1 MFSGHLVHL
10 EALCP
15 ATSNLKAQFCL
26 VTFNDWGS
34 SAHDNA
40 VTTFERKK
48 IANKLEAAHTNVSH
62 LDLVGDDGS
71 VVEAHGGLP
80 GDEDVGVGHGFDDRA
95 VGAAGNVTKN
105 NADGG
110 GHLRIFTSINDI
122 HLNTNVSICHNGTT
136 QL

>member
-1 MFSGHLVHL
+1 M
-10 EALCP
+10 
-15 ATSNLKAQFCL
+15 K
-26 VTFNDWGS
+26 
-34 SAHDNA
+34 
-40 VTTFERKK
+40 
-48 IANKLEAAHTNVSH
+48 AAHTNVSH

-110 GHLRIFTSINDI
+110 GHLRIFIFTSISDI